1 MGIAVQL
8 VERKGNITAVSLKI
22 PEDKLT
28 TCLTCPK
35 LQLRSAVPIFERVN
49 FLKLIHLWM
58 VS

>member
-8 VERKGNITAVSLKI
+8 VERKGSITAVSLKI

-35 LQLRSAVPIFERVN
+35 LQLRSVPIFERVN
-49 FLKLIHLWM
+49 FLKLIQLWM